1 MRTRITTVAV
11 VALVLIT
18 ASTALAATK
27 PTATTGG
34 HSALTPTSV
43 TLLGK
48 VNPQGS
54 QTSYY
59 FQYGTTKAYG
69 TQTGPTAGGNGTA
82 TSNASAAIVGL
93 TPNTTYH
100 YRIVAVNVAG
110 TTLGGDQA
118 FKTPK
123 QPLGLSLLA
132 NPNPVP
138 FGASTT
144 IAATLTGTDRAN
156 RNIVLQQ
163 RPFPYTA
170 PFANVGNVVVTNSLG
185 VALFPIIGL
194 PMNTQYRALVQGTS
208 VTAPIVTVAVAVG
221 VNLHQRSHRVH
232 SGSLAT
238 FSGTVSPA
246 EDGAL
251 FAVQRFD
258 GTWKNVA
265 GGSLHHSSTGASKF
279 SVRVKM
285 RHSGIF
291 RVFVG
296 VADGSHTSA
305 SSASVHLIVIP
316 RKHVT
321 HHH

>member
-1 MRTRITTVAV
+1 MRTRITTVAI
-11 VALVLIT
+11 VALVLST
-18 ASTALAATK
+18 AGSALAAVN
-27 PTATTGG
+27 PTVSTGG

-48 VNPQGS
+48 VNPHGV
-54 QTSYY
+54 QTSYH
-59 FQYGTTKAYG
+59 FEYGTTKGYG
-69 TQTGPTAGGNGTA
+69 TQTGPTAAGNGTA

-100 YRIVAVNVAG
+100 YRIVAVTAAG
-110 TTLGGDQA
+110 SILGGDQA
-118 FKTPK
+118 LKTPK

-144 IAATLTGTDRAN
+144 VAATLTGTDRAN

-170 PFANVGNVVVTNSLG
+170 PFAQVGNVVVTNSLG
-185 VALFPIIGL
+185 VAPFVILAQQ
-194 PMNTQYRALVQGTS
+194 MNTQYRALVQGTS
-208 VTAPIVTVAVAVG
+208 VVAPIVTVGVAVG
-221 VNLHQRSHRVH
+221 VHLNLRSHHVH
-232 SGSLAT
+232 SGSMAT
-238 FSGTVSPA
+238 FSGSVSPA

-251 FAVQRFD
+251 YAIQRFE

-265 GGSLHHSSTGASKF
+265 GGSLHHSSAGSSKF
-279 SVRVKM
+279 SIQVKM

-316 RKHVT
+316 RKPV